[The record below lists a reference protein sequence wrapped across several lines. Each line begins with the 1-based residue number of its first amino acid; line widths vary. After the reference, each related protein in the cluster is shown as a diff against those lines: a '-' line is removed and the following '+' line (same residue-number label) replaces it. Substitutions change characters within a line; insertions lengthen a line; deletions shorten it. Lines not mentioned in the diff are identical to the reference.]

1 MSDERRALTDGP
13 WLAAA
18 PLRLSRGYLSAL
30 HEITSQTAATGHGPE
45 DYPERWGDDAT
56 HVPGL
61 DGEDPYGLMYG
72 DWQDP
77 FEHADDM
84 CTGCTMCAPWEGRPY
99 EQVRAERRAA
109 VAARRA
115 RERDAAGS

>member
-1 MSDERRALTDGP
+1 MTERARTDGP
-13 WLAAA
+13 FLSVVSPRVPISSPYS
-18 PLRLSRGYLSAL
+18 PL
-30 HEITSQTAATGHGPE
+30 
-45 DYPERWGDDAT
+45 DA
-56 HVPGL
+56 
-61 DGEDPYGLMYG
+61 EDPYGLAYG

-99 EQVRAERRAA
+99 EQVRDERRAA

>member
-13 WLAAA
+13 FIV
-18 PLRLSRGYLSAL
+18 G
-30 HEITSQTAATGHGPE
+30 
-45 DYPERWGDDAT
+45 DRWGADAT

-84 CTGCTMCAPWEGRPY
+84 CTGCDMCRPWEGRPY
-99 EQVRAERRAA
+99 EQVRDERRAA